1 MGWFSG
7 QSKAAK
13 ELERKRQQEK
23 DEENAKRADDVCDE
37 QKTPYQKKVRPV
49 VWSHAIDFVAIARR
63 RGSFLFEEEALRT
76 ASRES
81 RPNAPE
87 ITKETTLM
95 DVRRPRRT
103 TTAARAQVIRKV
115 GPYIENPDF
124 TPKAIEKASVAC
136 KAICMRVSAF

>member
-1 MGWFSG
+1 
-7 QSKAAK
+7 
-13 ELERKRQQEK
+13 
-23 DEENAKRADDVCDE
+23 
-37 QKTPYQKKVRPV
+37 
-49 VWSHAIDFVAIARR
+49 
-63 RGSFLFEEEALRT
+63 
-76 ASRES
+76 
-81 RPNAPE
+81 
-87 ITKETTLM
+87 M